1 VLNRCGAITAL
12 GHDNVVL
19 SLFLLVCFLTLPF
32 GGVVAGVAGLRFWLF
47 ILFAELL
54 ARDFLLFIFELDS
67 NMADD
72 DSLYFRVGFAILF

>member
-1 VLNRCGAITAL
+1 LLNRCGIFTAL

-19 SLFLLVCFLTLPF
+19 SFLLLVSFLTFTLVRV
-32 GGVVAGVAGLRFWLF
+32 GAGVAGIRFWFF

-67 NMADD
+67 DMADD
-72 DSLYFRVGFAILF
+72 DSLYFRVGFAIFF